1 MPGEGDHGA
10 LTEGV
15 FLILLSLLT
24 PRHGYA
30 VMQHVGRLTK
40 GRVMLGAGTLYG
52 AINSLLERG
61 WITSVDD
68 DEGDSR
74 RKRYV
79 ITDIGRE
86 ALARE
91 QQRLTELLAIAAEE
105 QKVAQK

>member
-15 FLILLSLLT
+15 FLILLSMLT

-61 WITSVDD
+61 WIKAVDD
-68 DEGDSR
+68 DADSR

-79 ITDIGRE
+79 ITDLGHE

-91 QQRLTELLAIAAEE
+91 QQRLTELLAVAAEE
-105 QKVAQK
+105 QKGAQK

>member
-15 FLILLSLLT
+15 FLILLSMLT

-52 AINSLLERG
+52 AINSLLERA
-61 WITSVDD
+61 WIKAVDD
-68 DEGDSR
+68 DADSR

-79 ITDIGRE
+79 ITDLGRE

>member
-52 AINSLLERG
+52 AINSLLERR
-61 WITSVDD
+61 WIQAVD

-79 ITDIGRE
+79 ITDLGRE

-91 QQRLTELLAIAAEE
+91 QQRLAELLAVAAEE
-105 QKVAQK
+105 QKGAQT